1 VCAATVD
8 RVTSDTSPT
17 ASAGPAAAL
26 RGLCSG
32 AVHLPGDAGYDRA
45 RSAWNLVVDQ
55 RPAAVCLPANPGEV
69 ADVVRAAAAA
79 GLRVAAQTTGHN
91 AAPLGDLSGTVVVRT
106 SAMVGVSLD
115 VEGRVMRA
123 EGGTLWLDAV
133 EEAGRRG
140 LAALH
145 GSSPDVGIAGY
156 TLGGGLGWYARQLG
170 LACNSVTAVELVTA
184 DGTQLRVDADHEPE
198 LFWALRGGGGSFGV
212 VTAVEFAVH
221 PIESSYAGMMVWDQ
235 TQAEKVLPRWLEWCQ
250 DAPESVTTAIRLLN
264 LPPVPE
270 IPEPFRGRSLI
281 AVDGAVLEDD
291 ERGAALLR
299 GLRALGP
306 ELDTFARTPSAALA
320 HLHMDPEQPAPA
332 VADTTTLGDLPAA
345 GVEALLAEAGPGTGS
360 VLLAAELRQLGGAL
374 ARPAENG
381 GARSTFDGAYM
392 FFAVAIAPTPE
403 IAELGRA
410 QAEGLV
416 ATLAPYSAGGPYLNF
431 TEHPVDVSSCFDAGT
446 WARLCRVKA
455 AADPTD
461 LFRANHPVPTSEA
474 PGEKTPATT

>member
-1 VCAATVD
+1 MNLLGAFH
-8 RVTSDTSPT
+8 
-17 ASAGPAAAL
+17 
-26 RGLCSG
+26 RG
-32 AVHLPGDAGYDRA
+32 HR
-45 RSAWNLVVDQ
+45 
-55 RPAAVCLPANPGEV
+55 
-69 ADVVRAAAAA
+69 
-79 GLRVAAQTTGHN
+79 
-91 AAPLGDLSGTVVVRT
+91 
-106 SAMVGVSLD
+106 
-115 VEGRVMRA
+115 
-123 EGGTLWLDAV
+123 
-133 EEAGRRG
+133 RRG
-140 LAALH
+140 LAAVTGPVLRPADA
-145 GSSPDVGIAGY
+145 GYTAEIAGFNPAVTRRPGIVVGARSEDDVVAAVVGAGADGLPVGIKGAGHGFCADPAAPVLVSTRRLDAVAVDPRARTARVGAGATWGQVLAAAAPHGLTALVPSSTRVGVAGY
-156 TLGGGLGWYARQLG
+156 TLGGGLGWYARTLG

-184 DGTQLRVDADHEPE
+184 DGTQLRVDADHDPE

-250 DAPESVTTAIRLLN
+250 GAPESVTTAIRLLN
-264 LPPVPE
+264 LPPIPE
-270 IPEPFRGRSLI
+270 IPEPFRGRSLV

-299 GLRALGP
+299 GLRTLGP

-320 HLHMDPEQPAPA
+320 HLHMDPEQPSPA

-345 GVEALLAEAGPGTGS
+345 GVDALLAEAGPGTGS
-360 VLLAAELRQLGGAL
+360 VLLAAELRQLGGML
-374 ARPAENG
+374 ARPAEDG

-431 TEHPVDVSSCFDAGT
+431 TERPVDVSSCFDADT

-455 AADPTD
+455 AVDPTD
-461 LFRANHPVPTSEA
+461 LFRANHPVPASEA
-474 PGEKTPATT
+474 PGEKTPVTT